1 MSKNRRKTQ
10 DLIAR
15 KKAGEKKKGK
25 MAHFGAKARRNLEA
39 FAVPP
44 HTGEGGLKRPPSRN
58 PKKGRAS
65 LPTRGRVD

>member
-25 MAHFGAKARRNLEA
+25 MAHFGAKAQRKLEA

-44 HTGEGGLKRPPSRN
+44 HTG
-58 PKKGRAS
+58 
-65 LPTRGRVD
+65 RVD